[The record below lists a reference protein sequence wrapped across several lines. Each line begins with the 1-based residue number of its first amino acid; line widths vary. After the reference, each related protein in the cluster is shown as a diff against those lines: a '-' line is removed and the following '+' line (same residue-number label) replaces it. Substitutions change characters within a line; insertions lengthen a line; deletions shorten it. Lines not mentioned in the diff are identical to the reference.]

1 MPRPPLCRPPPVV
14 PRRFQPFR
22 TLMWRLRPLLP
33 VRRCPLPPMRRRCSL
48 LKWHSLLPALLPPVL
63 PLWPLMTLPRRPLVA
78 MCRCP
83 STLLLIIR
91 PLAVVRRRP
100 VLVELA
106 RPRLLPRPKAVE
118 VARMT
123 LSTSRLSTL
132 LRTLPLS
139 TMPSLPVL
147 LP

>member
-1 MPRPPLCRPPPVV
+1 
-14 PRRFQPFR
+14 
-22 TLMWRLRPLLP
+22 
-33 VRRCPLPPMRRRCSL
+33 MRRRCSL

-63 PLWPLMTLPRRPLVA
+63 LLWPPMTLLVA

-83 STLLLIIR
+83 PTLLLIIR
-91 PLAVVRRRP
+91 PLVVVRRCPLLSLRRRP

-106 RPRLLPRPKAVE
+106 RPCLLPRPKAVE